1 MINVKATTRK
11 AAYPI
16 ESLILERWSPRAL
29 SGEPL
34 TDKELF
40 TLFEAARWA
49 PSSFN
54 GQPWHFIY
62 AKRDT
67 KAWPILFNF
76 LVDFNQR
83 WTKNAA
89 VLLVII
95 SRNNFDYNN
104 KPERTHSFDV
114 GAAWQNLALQA
125 SAMGLIAHGMEGFD
139 YTKARQELS
148 IPDEYTV
155 EAMVAIGRP
164 GNKEDLPEELQKREE
179 PSDRKPSS
187 EWTSEGTFRKKNQK
201 E

>member
-16 ESLILERWSPRAL
+16 EPLILQRWSPRAL

-34 TDKELF
+34 TDKELY

-67 KAWPILFNF
+67 KAWPTLFNL
-76 LVDFNQR
+76 LVDFNQS

-104 KPERTHSFDV
+104 KPERTHSFDA

-139 YTKARQELS
+139 YKKARQDLS
-148 IPDEYTV
+148 VPDDYTV
-155 EAMVAIGRP
+155 EAMVAIGQP

-187 EWTSEGTFRKKNQK
+187 EWTSEGAFRKQS
-201 E
+201 